1 MKPWEQFEEE
11 VANYLNGVRQPG
23 SGNSCMAYKK
33 GDVKC
38 DDYLVE
44 CKYTEGDAYTLSVN
58 TWEKIQAEAL
68 NAYKIPLF
76 ACRSKAGDFFVG
88 SPLDFDEIPGVLNE
102 LPKNSIK
109 IKGEGTAVLKGKYA
123 PITLSIWQVDLS
135 ELDD

>member
-1 MKPWEQFEEE
+1 MKDWEIFEEE
-11 VANYLNGVRQPG
+11 VAEYLDGKRQPG

-44 CKYTEGDAYTLSVN
+44 CKYTEGDVYSLHVD
-58 TWEKIQAEAL
+58 TWEKIQAEAI

-88 SPLDFDEIPGVLNE
+88 SPLDFDEVPGELNK
-102 LPKNSIK
+102 LPKNSMK
-109 IKGEGTAVLKGKYA
+109 IDREGTIVLKGKYT
-123 PITLSIWQVDLS
+123 PITLSVWKV
-135 ELDD
+135 ELGED